1 MAPINDFARALN
13 DVYLGNIIDECVV
26 TFEDG
31 KAYIKAMDLTSSLFV
46 QTSADIEHDDGQV
59 GIADLT
65 LFVKYLNMIK
75 DIDVTIKQDDNKF
88 IIKPTKGAIVRYL
101 LAEVDLIPSY
111 KEEWPDDLF
120 EDEIT
125 NYGKSMTLKQEN
137 VSEFVSIMNL
147 FNPNSV
153 YFKVDKKG
161 KVTLHGGQETE
172 NQFDVYLGKIKGV
185 DHCSIKVY
193 GKLLTPILNAVDY
206 GADPQL
212 YLCNGAPI
220 IVMTEKTNWMLNPTN
235 DE

>member
-31 KAYIKAMDLTSSLFV
+31 KAYITAMDLTSSLLV

-59 GIADLT
+59 GIANLT
-65 LFVKYLNMIK
+65 LFVRYLNMIK
-75 DIDVTIKQDDNKF
+75 DIDVTLKQQDNKF
-88 IIKPTKGAIVRYL
+88 IIKPKSGGTVRYL

-111 KEEWPDDLF
+111 KEEWPDDMF
-120 EDEIT
+120 EEELKE
-125 NYGKSMTLKQEN
+125 YAKSMTLKQDS
-137 VSEFVSIMNL
+137 VSEFLSIMNL

-153 YFKVDKKG
+153 YFEVDKKG

-172 NQFDVYLGKIKGV
+172 NQFDVSLGKIKGV
-185 DHCSIKVY
+185 DPCSVKVY
-193 GKLLTPILNAVDY
+193 GKLLAPILSAVDY

-212 YLCNGAPI
+212 FLLQGSPV
-220 IVMTEKTNWMLNPTN
+220 IVTTEKTNLMLNPTE